1 MKMKN
6 GSMVCE
12 ISVAS
17 DAVYVSYVPCV
28 YQNDTICYAVKRF
41 FARCGKLCR
50 ECTFESWQNRVG
62 KRKKK
67 NCRFCYLIPALLME
81 LPGEW
86 VRVTGVIDE
95 RGAEVQKIEIF
106 PNYPLPLAA

>member
-6 GSMVCE
+6 GSIVCE

-17 DAVYVSYVPCV
+17 DAVFVSYVPCN
-28 YQNDTICYAVKRF
+28 YQSDTIFYAVKRF

-50 ECTFESWQNRVG
+50 ECTFESWQIRIG
-62 KRKKK
+62 RKKK
-67 NCRFCYLIPALLME
+67 KNGHFCYLIPALLME

-86 VRVTGVIDE
+86 VRVAGVINE
-95 RGAEVQKIEIF
+95 KGVEVQRIEIF
-106 PNYPLPLAA
+106 PNYPIPLAA

>member
-17 DAVYVSYVPCV
+17 DASYVSYVPCD
-28 YQNDTICYAVKRF
+28 YQRDTISYAVKRF

-50 ECTFESWQNRVG
+50 ECTFESWQIRIG
-62 KRKKK
+62 KKRKKSQH
-67 NCRFCYLIPALLME
+67 FCYLIPALLME

-95 RGAEVQKIEIF
+95 KGVEVRKIELF
-106 PNYPLPLAA
+106 PDYPLPLAV